1 MFQVF
6 WQGQKHFFLMGGG
19 GASPFGLQPG
29 LYPEVDQMSTR
40 NFLEHVKHK
49 LPLCSGFVALSQL
62 NPIYKKEPQ
71 GFYEFVV
78 GLTVPPNP
86 QLH

>member
-6 WQGQKHFFLMGGG
+6 WQGQKHFFLMGVGA
-19 GASPFGLQPG
+19 ASPFGLQPG

-40 NFLEHVKHK
+40 NFLEHVKRK
-49 LPLCSGFVALSQL
+49 LPLCSGSVVLRQL
-62 NPIYKKEPQ
+62 NPIYKKKPQ
-71 GFYEFVV
+71 GFFEFV
-78 GLTVPPNP
+78 GLKVPPNP